1 MADSMQQQTQAL
13 ISQRDALQQRNRQIQ
28 KEMVSLQSQI
38 TKLDAEYEA
47 NNREVISIER
57 AMRKLL

>member
-1 MADSMQQQTQAL
+1 
-13 ISQRDALQQRNRQIQ
+13 
-28 KEMVSLQSQI
+28 MVSLQSQI